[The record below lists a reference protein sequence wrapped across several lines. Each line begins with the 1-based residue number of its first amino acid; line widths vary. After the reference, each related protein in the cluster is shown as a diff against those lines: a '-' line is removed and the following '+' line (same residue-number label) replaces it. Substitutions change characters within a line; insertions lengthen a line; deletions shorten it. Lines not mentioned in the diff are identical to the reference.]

1 MRVTEERN
9 PNSVGIDTK
18 STVEILH
25 IINEEDKKVAFAVE
39 HAIPEI
45 AATVERVTEVL
56 AAGGRLFYIGAGT
69 SGRLGVLDA
78 SECHPTF
85 GVPYDKVQGIIA
97 GGNKALTMSV
107 EGAEDHGEEAVAE
120 MKRRCFSSCDA
131 LIGITANG
139 GAKFVVEAL
148 KYASALNAFT
158 AAISSNPDTEVFD
171 VIDPKY
177 RIYLP
182 VGAEIITGSTR
193 MKSGTAQ
200 KMTLNMITT
209 ATMIKLGKVYNN
221 LMVDVLPLNAKLVT
235 RSINMIKLITG
246 CSDKEA
252 EDVFS
257 ASGNDTRL
265 AIVMAATE
273 SGKEYAQELLLK
285 YKTIGNIFLSQKKLR
300 LNEEFK

>member
-18 STVEILH
+18 STIEILH

-39 HAIPEI
+39 QALPEI

-56 AAGGRLFYIGAGT
+56 ASGGRLFYIGAGT

-85 GVPYDKVQGIIA
+85 GVPYDMVQGIIA

-120 MKRRCFSSCDA
+120 MKRRRFSSCDA
-131 LIGITANG
+131 LVGITANG
-139 GAKFVVEAL
+139 GARFVVEAL
-148 KYASALNAFT
+148 KYASSLNAFT
-158 AAISSNPDTEVFD
+158 AAISSNPETEVFD
-171 VIDPKY
+171 VIDHRY

-209 ATMIKLGKVYNN
+209 ASMIKLGKVYNN
-221 LMVDVLPLNAKLVT
+221 LMVDVLPLNEKLVI

-246 CSDKEA
+246 CSRKEA
-252 EDVFS
+252 EDVFR

-265 AIVMAATE
+265 AIVMAATGFE
-273 SGKEYAQELLLK
+273 KEHARELLLK
-285 YKTIGNIFLSQKKLR
+285 YKTIGNIFLSQEKLR
-300 LNEEFK
+300 LSEEFR